1 MTAPDLPF
9 LQSDRIIFKLF
20 ACQEHLKNI
29 KNIKLEYGDLL
40 SKDARVKAEMEID
53 SLISQ
58 MIGTVDSLLFRII
71 DRFQLTGIQSDRIE
85 IPAIISGLSAQSNGI
100 ELAKKLQ
107 DANLLGGSYWRFKD
121 LRNYSLSGSLLSA
134 EASLDVIPYFEQT
147 LIQLKE
153 FIKNIITN
161 EPKLQTKES
170 QK

>member
-1 MTAPDLPF
+1 MTNPDLPF

-20 ACQEHLKNI
+20 ACEEHLKNI
-29 KNIKLEYGDLL
+29 KNIKSQHGDLL
-40 SKDARVKAEMEID
+40 SKDARVRAEMEID

-58 MIGTVDSLLFRII
+58 MIGTVDSLLFRIN

-85 IPAIISGLSAQSNGI
+85 IPRVISGLSAQSDGI

-107 DANLLGGSYWRFKD
+107 DANLLGGSYWRFKE

-147 LIQLKE
+147 LVQLKE

>member
-1 MTAPDLPF
+1 MTTPDLPF

-20 ACQEHLKNI
+20 ACEEHLKNI
-29 KNIKLEYGDLL
+29 KNIKSQHGDLL
-40 SKDARVKAEMEID
+40 SKDARVRAEMEID

-58 MIGTVDSLLFRII
+58 MIGTIDSLLLRII

-85 IPAIISGLSAQSNGI
+85 IPTIISGLSAQSDGI
-100 ELAKKLQ
+100 ELAKTLQ
-107 DANLLGGSYWRFKD
+107 DANLQGGSYRRFKD

-147 LIQLKE
+147 LVQLKE

>member
-1 MTAPDLPF
+1 MTTPDLPF

-20 ACQEHLKNI
+20 ACEEHLKNI
-29 KNIKLEYGDLL
+29 KNIKSQHGDLL
-40 SKDARVKAEMEID
+40 SKDARVRAEMEID

-85 IPAIISGLSAQSNGI
+85 IPTVISGLSAQSDGI
-100 ELAKKLQ
+100 ELAKTLQ
-107 DANLLGGSYWRFKD
+107 DANLQGGSYRRFKD

-147 LIQLKE
+147 LVQLKE

>member
-1 MTAPDLPF
+1 MTTPDLPF

-20 ACQEHLKNI
+20 ACEEHLKNI
-29 KNIKLEYGDLL
+29 KNIKLQHGDLL
-40 SKDARVKAEMEID
+40 SKDARIKAEMEID

-107 DANLLGGSYWRFKD
+107 DANLHGGSYWRLKD
-121 LRNYSLSGSLLSA
+121 LRNYSLNGSLLSA
-134 EASLDVIPYFEQT
+134 EASLDVIQYFEQT
-147 LIQLKE
+147 LVQLKE
-153 FIKNIITN
+153 FIKNIITK
-161 EPKLQTKES
+161 EPLLQE
-170 QK
+170 

>member
-1 MTAPDLPF
+1 MTTPDLPF

-20 ACQEHLKNI
+20 ACEEHLKNI
-29 KNIKLEYGDLL
+29 KNIKSEHGDLL
-40 SKDARVKAEMEID
+40 SKDARVRAEMEID
-53 SLISQ
+53 SLIAQ
-58 MIGTVDSLLFRII
+58 MIGTVDSLLFRIN

-85 IPAIISGLSAQSNGI
+85 IPRVISGLSAQSDGI

-107 DANLLGGSYWRFKD
+107 DANLLGGSYWRFKE

-147 LIQLKE
+147 LVQLKE

>member
-1 MTAPDLPF
+1 MTTPDLPF
-9 LQSDRIIFKLF
+9 LQSDRMIFKLF
-20 ACQEHLKNI
+20 ACEEHLKNI
-29 KNIKLEYGDLL
+29 KNIKLQHGDLL

-71 DRFQLTGIQSDRIE
+71 DRFQLTGIQSGRIE

-134 EASLDVIPYFEQT
+134 EASLDVIPYFEQS

-161 EPKLQTKES
+161 EPKLQTKQS
-170 QK
+170 QI

>member
-1 MTAPDLPF
+1 MTTPDLPF

-20 ACQEHLKNI
+20 ACEEHLKNI
-29 KNIKLEYGDLL
+29 KNIKLQHGDLL
-40 SKDARVKAEMEID
+40 SKDARIKAEMEID

-71 DRFQLTGIQSDRIE
+71 DRFQLTGIQSDRME
-85 IPAIISGLSAQSNGI
+85 VPAIISGLSAQSNGI

-161 EPKLQTKES
+161 EPILQTKES
-170 QK
+170 QI